1 MLADFSSNKII
12 YLRKFYPEDLATTLS
27 PQYSRTSLVT
37 SSIRKRRIILATGC
51 NDYYFSGKNPPQLM
65 SPRIIVGVVV
75 IRLEQPPDAV
85 VYPSKAIVYLE

>member
-1 MLADFSSNKII
+1 
-12 YLRKFYPEDLATTLS
+12 
-27 PQYSRTSLVT
+27 
-37 SSIRKRRIILATGC
+37 
-51 NDYYFSGKNPPQLM
+51 M